1 MTDWAE
7 RIDELL
13 AKKAQEEDD
22 ATRSQ
27 KSDVDTTALHQD
39 RAEAYKENTLIPA
52 FQTVK
57 ELLETP
63 ERGRTVEYAQVNAP
77 GPVQMKLAIYKHKTG
92 DPPRQPRTAEVHVSV
107 EVAASPAGARIRR
120 LFTERTPFYGTAIG
134 NGNIDDVTEEHIVD
148 LVMSEW
154 VKAVEKGVPRP

>member
-1 MTDWAE
+1 MTDWGT
-7 RIDELL
+7 RVDELL

-22 ATRSQ
+22 ATKSQ

-39 RAEAYKENTLIPA
+39 RAEAYLKNTLIAA

-63 ERGRTVEYAQVNAP
+63 ERGRIVEYERMNTP
-77 GPVQMKLAIYKHKTG
+77 GPVQVKLAIAKHNVG
-92 DPPRQPRTAEVHVSV
+92 NPSDQPRTAEVLMTV
-107 EVAASPAGARIRR
+107 EIAASPAGARIRR

-134 NGNIDDVTEEHIVD
+134 TGNIDDVSEEQIVD
-148 LVMSEW
+148 LVMKEW
-154 VKAVEKGVPRP
+154 VKAVEKAVPR